1 MEDPGKIMVSLVS
14 GRLGANGGELDGAQ
28 QLERMLTLTEVEN
41 WWFTAA
47 DFILAVKTIP
57 LSVLNS
63 F

>member
-1 MEDPGKIMVSLVS
+1 MVSLIS
-14 GRLGANGGELDGAQ
+14 GGLGVNGGELDGAQ

-57 LSVLNS
+57 LSALNS